1 MTIRS
6 TLRRRVAAASAA
18 AMLTITGAGLLG
30 IPAAHAAAT
39 GYTTASV
46 TVRSGTNTSTA
57 ALTTIPA
64 GVAVSVQC
72 QTAGQTI
79 NGTYS
84 TNYWGKVTYGGKTGY
99 VSRAYVRVPDAT
111 GLGACGTSTPA
122 PSTGVTGY
130 ATASLTVRAGTNTGT
145 TALAT
150 IPSGTAIKVQCQ
162 TPGQTVNGTYSTHY
176 WGKVT
181 YGGKTGYVSR
191 AYVRVPDATGLKE
204 CTTSAPAP
212 DISAARQRVLDR
224 GMNWVN
230 RRVPYSM
237 YSYAAGPDADGYR
250 WRTDCS
256 GMIAM
261 AYNLR
266 DQNYYTGN
274 LTSKFYPIAKSSL
287 QRGDIIGNLGDPAS
301 AGAAGHVVIFNGWTD
316 SSMTQFRTIEQ
327 AGGIGATQQTRTW
340 GNSFWNKQGYRF
352 RGW

>member
-1 MTIRS
+1 MTTR
-6 TLRRRVAAASAA
+6 TLMRRRVAAASTTALLA
-18 AMLTITGAGLLG
+18 ISGVGLLG
-30 IPAAHAAAT
+30 APGASAAAT

-46 TVRSGTNTSTA
+46 TVRAGTNTGSA
-57 ALTTIPA
+57 ALTTIPS
-64 GVAVSVQC
+64 GTAVSVQC
-72 QTAGQTI
+72 QSAGETI

-84 TNYWGKVTYGGKTGY
+84 TNHWGKVTYNGQTGY

-111 GLGACGTSTPA
+111 GLGACGASTPA
-122 PSTGVTGY
+122 PTTGVTGY
-130 ATASLTVRAGTNTGT
+130 ATASLTVRSGTNTGT
-145 TALAT
+145 TVLAT
-150 IPSGTAIKVQCQ
+150 IPSGTAITVQCQ

-176 WGKVT
+176 WGKVS

-191 AYVRVPDATGLKE
+191 AYVRLPDATGLKE

-230 RRVPYSM
+230 RRIPYSM
-237 YSYAAGPDADGYR
+237 YNYASGPDADGYR

-266 DQNYYTGN
+266 DKSYYTGN
-274 LTSKFYPIAKSSL
+274 LTDKFYPIAKNSL
-287 QRGDIIGNLGDPAS
+287 QPGDIIGNLGDPAS

-316 SSMTQFRTIEQ
+316 SSKTRFRTIEQ
-327 AGGIGATQQTRTW
+327 AGGVGGSEQVRTW
-340 GNSFWNKQGYRF
+340 GNSFWNNQGYRL

>member
-1 MTIRS
+1 
-6 TLRRRVAAASAA
+6 
-18 AMLTITGAGLLG
+18 MLTITGAGLLG

-99 VSRAYVRVPDAT
+99 VSRAYVR
-111 GLGACGTSTPA
+111 
-122 PSTGVTGY
+122 
-130 ATASLTVRAGTNTGT
+130 
-145 TALAT
+145 
-150 IPSGTAIKVQCQ
+150 I
-162 TPGQTVNGTYSTHY
+162 
-176 WGKVT
+176 
-181 YGGKTGYVSR
+181 
-191 AYVRVPDATGLKE
+191 PDATGLKE
-204 CTTSAPAP
+204 CPTSAPAP